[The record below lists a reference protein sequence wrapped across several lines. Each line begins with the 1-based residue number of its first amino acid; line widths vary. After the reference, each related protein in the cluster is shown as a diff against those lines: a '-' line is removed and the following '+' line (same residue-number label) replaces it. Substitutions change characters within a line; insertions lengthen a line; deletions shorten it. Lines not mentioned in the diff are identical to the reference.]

1 MDQIMQLIE
10 TIPYLLGLHLID
22 KEGIQILGHCTVQDN
37 AVQLTE
43 PFLLS
48 IEALKIYDQPKYIIS
63 RFESFEIVQFYMDGI
78 VLALVG
84 QPNSQYE
91 LVKIGRQMEAFVSS
105 IKKQI
110 P

>member
-1 MDQIMQLIE
+1 MEHLKNLVD
-10 TIPYLLGLHLID
+10 TIPYLLGLYLID
-22 KEGIQILGHCTVQDN
+22 KEGIQIMGHSTIEDN

-48 IEALKIYDQPKYIIS
+48 IEALKIYDRPNYIIS
-63 RFESFEIVQFYMDGI
+63 RYEKYEIVQFYMDGI

-84 QPNSQYE
+84 AVDSQYE
-91 LVKIGRQMEAFVSS
+91 LVKIGRQLESFVSAV
-105 IKKQI
+105 KKQM

>member
-1 MDQIMQLIE
+1 MEQLTSLVN
-10 TIPYLLGLHLID
+10 TIPYLLGVYLID
-22 KEGIQILGHCTVQDN
+22 KEGIKILGHSTVQDN

-43 PFLLS
+43 AFLLS
-48 IEALKIYDQPKYIIS
+48 IEALKIYEQPQYIILS
-63 RFESFEIVQFYMDGI
+63 YESYEIVQFLMDGI

-84 QPNSQYE
+84 QPNSQFE
-91 LVKIGRQMEAFVSS
+91 LVKIGKQMESFVSS